1 MFQTTNQY
9 SGCPIAV
16 FDYQWLPQ
24 GTWDYHVDIMLKSSL
39 NHSAL
44 LRRSL
49 DGISWRDTLPKRG
62 TQIYWSGRWFSNNGQ
77 RNMSSENFNHKI
89 RPSSWTIFFW
99 IFHMFFVDFWFNL
112 GASQLPKPQILV
124 AGADIILS
132 PVVDTIGV
140 YATSGNAHKNR
151 EKWNPAKI
159 NGKLGKF
166 LCNLFRGYYR
176 YYRIDA

>member
-1 MFQTTNQY
+1 MDVPLACLITN
-9 SGCPIAV
+9 
-16 FDYQWLPQ
+16 
-24 GTWDYHVDIMLKSSL
+24 DYHRVLETIMWISCWK
-39 NHSAL
+39 AAWTTQPCWE
-44 LRRSL
+44 
-49 DGISWRDTLPKRG
+49 DPYGISWRDTLPKRG

-77 RNMSSENFNHKI
+77 RNQISENFNHKI

-124 AGADIILS
+124 PSSWYDRCICNIWQC
-132 PVVDTIGV
+132 PQ
-140 YATSGNAHKNR
+140 KQKK
-151 EKWNPAKI
+151 KWNPAKI